1 MGSHKQS
8 QTRLKRLSTP
18 AQAEYVPRIVL
29 LSKRRSV
36 RQTLP
41 SRPPESG
48 RERHVIQQLPQRVL
62 SATTKEQEAVEEP
75 GSGARNTTRQ
85 RGSGARGGFSS
96 PAIRLGQPGGES
108 LESRLRERGQNVPRL
123 ERSGGVQLLPQ
134 SSAHASPGRQRL
146 GVTPRGK

>member
-1 MGSHKQS
+1 M
-8 QTRLKRLSTP
+8 
-18 AQAEYVPRIVL
+18 
-29 LSKRRSV
+29 
-36 RQTLP
+36 
-41 SRPPESG
+41 
-48 RERHVIQQLPQRVL
+48 
-62 SATTKEQEAVEEP
+62 TKEQEAVKEP

-123 ERSGGVQLLPQ
+123 ERSGGVRLLPQ